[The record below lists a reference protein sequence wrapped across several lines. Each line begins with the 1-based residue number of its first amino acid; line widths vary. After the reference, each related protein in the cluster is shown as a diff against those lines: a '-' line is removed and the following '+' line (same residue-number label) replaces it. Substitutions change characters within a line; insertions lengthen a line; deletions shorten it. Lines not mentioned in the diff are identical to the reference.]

1 MTGENFILT
10 FPVLI
15 LDKEKINLKFLIFT
29 LFYGASKGF
38 MKVLKAF
45 CGTTKKCE
53 NKNLS

>member
-45 CGTTKKCE
+45 CGTTKKGE